1 MTRHNQVRLQATE
14 TDRLMAIAAEYT
26 LATDAWLARF
36 DDASKQAR
44 EEARARLLSAIDQ
57 HEACHGSRTVDT
69 AGRLVLLQGTA
80 HERRRQGMLSPV
92 LLAVWSGPTD
102 RSDRIV
108 RIG

>member
-1 MTRHNQVRLQATE
+1 MSRHHRMRLQAAD
-14 TDRLMAIAAEYT
+14 TDRLMAIAAEYKA
-26 LATDAWLARF
+26 ATDTWLARF
-36 DDASKQAR
+36 DDASKQER
-44 EEARARLLSAIDQ
+44 EEARARLLSAIDP
-57 HEACHGSRTVDT
+57 HEARHGSRTVDT

-102 RSDRIV
+102 RSERIV